1 MDERRRTI
9 SSEEQ
14 MIGEALMRV
23 SNTLEA
29 QRLTKS
35 LDYQEKLRS
44 RSNIRL
50 IIAIICLFVA
60 MMMMVISGALLFV
73 LWRYAD
79 PVLDTVMPFL
89 KGMMG
94 DFGVIWDGLVETL
107 SYVPVMVEQ
116 LTRLLEQVII
126 MLEGINSIDLA
137 GLMGM
142 VTKMLGGLMTM
153 VDNLVADLKPMFDT
167 IGDMLTDIFEN
178 GLDLNQ
184 IITDLLGPDAAANI
198 SAFTQGLLQVM
209 GNMGTQLGTLSDDLT
224 PVVGEMGKQL
234 VSLAEGIS
242 PVVDEMGNLL
252 DQTSSM
258 IGDVAAG
265 IEGAKGEVM
274 TQSVT
279 DFLDSI
285 PGLVDEGTALVG
297 TAGSALGTIGENI
310 DPDQLKSLITG
321 AGDAIEG
328 TGNAL
333 SALGDAMNQMSEDP
347 LGFILGLL
355 GIG

>member
-126 MLEGINSIDLA
+126 MLEGINAIDLA

-142 VTKMLGGLMTM
+142 LSKMLGGLMTAM
-153 VDNLVADLKPMFDT
+153 DGLMADLKPVMDS
-167 IGDMLTDIFEN
+167 IGNMIKDFAAN
-178 GLDLNQ
+178 GLDLDKLL
-184 IITDLLGPDAAANI
+184 TDLLGPDAAANI
-198 SAFTQGLLQVM
+198 SAFTQGLLTVM
-209 GNMGTQLGTLSDDLT
+209 GNMGTQLGDLSNSLT
-224 PVVGEMGKQL
+224 PMVSAMGTMVGDITAGINAANGPAM
-234 VSLAEGIS
+234 VSA
-242 PVVDEMGNLL
+242 
-252 DQTSSM
+252 TSEFLNA
-258 IGDVAAG
+258 IPDVLNTGTEAINAMTGAFDPEAAG
-265 IEGAKGEVM
+265 ELISGTGAALTGMVGA
-274 TQSVT
+274 
-279 DFLDSI
+279 LG
-285 PGLVDEGTALVG
+285 GLVQGLNA
-297 TAGSALGTIGENI
+297 
-310 DPDQLKSLITG
+310 ITG
-321 AGDAIEG
+321 L
-328 TGNAL
+328 L
-333 SALGDAMNQMSEDP
+333 SGLGGLFG
-347 LGFILGLL
+347 LGG
-355 GIG
+355 

>member
-142 VTKMLGGLMTM
+142 LSKMLGGLMTAM
-153 VDNLVADLKPMFDT
+153 DGLMADLKPVMDS
-167 IGDMLTDIFEN
+167 IGNMIKDFAAN
-178 GLDLNQ
+178 GLDLDKLL
-184 IITDLLGPDAAANI
+184 TDLLGPDAAANI

-209 GNMGTQLGTLSDDLT
+209 GNMGTQLGDLSNSLT
-224 PVVGEMGKQL
+224 PMMEQLGGMVGDITQGIENARGEDMTAAVEEFLNGVPALVNGATSAMGAATDAMNPSS
-234 VSLAEGIS
+234 V
-242 PVVDEMGNLL
+242 GNLI
-252 DQTSSM
+252 S
-258 IGDVAAG
+258 G
-265 IEGAKGEVM
+265 
-274 TQSVT
+274 
-279 DFLDSI
+279 LDSTLN
-285 PGLVDEGTALVG
+285 G
-297 TAGSALGTIGENI
+297 AGSALGALGDSLGNLANDLQE
-310 DPDQLKSLITG
+310 KSLIQ
-321 AGDAIEG
+321 I
-328 TGNAL
+328 L
-333 SALGDAMNQMSEDP
+333 
-347 LGFILGLL
+347 LGLL
-355 GIG
+355 TGK

>member
-1 MDERRRTI
+1 MDDRRRTI

-50 IIAIICLFVA
+50 IIAIICLFTA

-79 PVLDTVMPFL
+79 PVLDVVMPFL

-94 DFGVIWDGLVETL
+94 DFGVIWDGLVESL

-137 GLMGM
+137 GLMGYLS
-142 VTKMLGGLMTM
+142 KMLGGLMTM
-153 VDNLVADLKPMFDT
+153 MDDLKAALAPMMDAL
-167 IGDMLTDIFEN
+167 GNMLQTLSLEGIDGVIV
-178 GLDLNQ
+178 DLF
-184 IITDLLGPDAAANI
+184 GEDAAANI
-198 SAFTQGLLQVM
+198 QSFMQGMMDMLGGTGKTFAGLGKTM
-209 GNMGTQLGTLSDDLT
+209 GALGDSLSENVSKDDLDT
-224 PVVGEMGKQL
+224 LIKSLGNTINMAGESIKEN
-234 VSLAEGIS
+234 VKKEDI
-242 PVVDEMGNLL
+242 DNL
-252 DQTSSM
+252 
-258 IGDVAAG
+258 ING
-265 IEGAKGEVM
+265 
-274 TQSVT
+274 
-279 DFLDSI
+279 
-285 PGLVDEGTALVG
+285 
-297 TAGSALGTIGENI
+297 AGSAIN
-310 DPDQLKSLITG
+310 G
-321 AGDAIEG
+321 AGNALDG

-333 SALGDAMNQMSEDP
+333 SSLGDSMNQMAEDP
-347 LGFILGLL
+347 IAFILGLL
-355 GIG
+355 GIGG

>member
-142 VTKMLGGLMTM
+142 LSKMLGGLMTVM
-153 VDNLVADLKPMFDT
+153 DGLMADLKPVMAAISGMIRDFAA
-167 IGDMLTDIFEN
+167 N
-178 GLDLNQ
+178 GLDLDKLL
-184 IITDLLGPDAAANI
+184 TDLLGPDAAANI
-198 SAFTQGLLQVM
+198 SAFTQGLLTVM
-209 GNMGTQLGTLSDDLT
+209 GNMGTQLGDLSNSLT
-224 PVVGEMGKQL
+224 PMMSAMG
-234 VSLAEGIS
+234 
-242 PVVDEMGNLL
+242 
-252 DQTSSM
+252 TM
-258 IGDVAAG
+258 IGDITAGINAANGPAMVSATSDFLNAIPDILTTGTEAIESMTGAFDPSAAG
-265 IEGAKGEVM
+265 ALISNTGEALTKMVEG
-274 TQSVT
+274 
-279 DFLDSI
+279 LN
-285 PGLVDEGTALVG
+285 GLA
-297 TAGSALGTIGENI
+297 
-310 DPDQLKSLITG
+310 
-321 AGDAIEG
+321 
-328 TGNAL
+328 
-333 SALGDAMNQMSEDP
+333 
-347 LGFILGLL
+347 GLL
-355 GIG
+355 SDPMGAITQLLFGGGN

>member
-142 VTKMLGGLMTM
+142 LSKMLGGLMTAM
-153 VDNLVADLKPMFDT
+153 DGLMADLKPVMAA
-167 IGDMLTDIFEN
+167 IGNMIKDFAAN
-178 GLDLNQ
+178 GLDLNKLL
-184 IITDLLGPDAAANI
+184 TDLLGPDAAANI
-198 SAFTQGLLQVM
+198 SAFTQGLLQLM
-209 GNMGTQLGTLSDDLT
+209 GNMGTQLGTLSENLT
-224 PVVGEMGKQL
+224 PMMSAMG
-234 VSLAEGIS
+234 
-242 PVVDEMGNLL
+242 
-252 DQTSSM
+252 SM
-258 IGDVAAG
+258 IGDITAG
-265 IEGAKGEVM
+265 IEAADGQAMIDSTAG
-274 TQSVT
+274 
-279 DFLDSI
+279 FLNAI
-285 PGLVDEGTALVG
+285 PGVLDTA
-297 TAGSALGTIGENI
+297 
-310 DPDQLKSLITG
+310 TG
-321 AGDAIEG
+321 AISSMTGAFDAEAAGQLVSGMGQALTDMVSGLEG
-328 TGNAL
+328 LAK
-333 SALGDAMNQMSEDP
+333 
-347 LGFILGLL
+347 LL
-355 GIG
+355 GGLGNLFNFGG

>member
-142 VTKMLGGLMTM
+142 LSKMLGGLMTAM
-153 VDNLVADLKPMFDT
+153 DGLMADLKPVMDS
-167 IGDMLTDIFEN
+167 IGNMIKDFAAN
-178 GLDLNQ
+178 GLDLDKLL
-184 IITDLLGPDAAANI
+184 TDLLGPDAAANI

-209 GNMGTQLGTLSDDLT
+209 GNMGTQLGDLST
-224 PVVGEMGKQL
+224 AL
-234 VSLAEGIS
+234 VPMVKELGGMIDAGS
-242 PVVDEMGNLL
+242 
-252 DQTSSM
+252 TM
-258 IGDVAAG
+258 IGDITTGIQKASGSSMTAA
-265 IEGAKGEVM
+265 
-274 TQSVT
+274 TT
-279 DFLDSI
+279 DFLNAI
-285 PGLVDEGTALVG
+285 PGVLDTATGAMEKMVGAFDADAAAGLVSGTGAALTDMVG
-297 TAGSALGTIGENI
+297 ALGK
-310 DPDQLKSLITG
+310 LATG
-321 AGDAIEG
+321 LNSIAE
-328 TGNAL
+328 
-333 SALGDAMNQMSEDP
+333 
-347 LGFILGLL
+347 LL
-355 GIG
+355 GKIKLPSIFG

>member
-142 VTKMLGGLMTM
+142 LSKMLGGLMTAM
-153 VDNLVADLKPMFDT
+153 DGLMADLKPVMDS
-167 IGDMLTDIFEN
+167 IGNMIKDFAAN
-178 GLDLNQ
+178 GLDLDKLL
-184 IITDLLGPDAAANI
+184 TDLLGPDAAANI
-198 SAFTQGLLQVM
+198 SAFTQGLITVM
-209 GNMGTQLGTLSDDLT
+209 GNMGTQLGDLSNSLT
-224 PVVGEMGKQL
+224 PMVSAMGTMVGDITAGINAANGPAMVSATSEFLNAIPDVLNTGTEAINAMTGAFDPKAAGELISGTGAALTGMVGALGGL
-234 VSLAEGIS
+234 VEGMNAI
-242 PVVDEMGNLL
+242 GNLL
-252 DQTSSM
+252 
-258 IGDVAAG
+258 G
-265 IEGAKGEVM
+265 
-274 TQSVT
+274 
-279 DFLDSI
+279 
-285 PGLVDEGTALVG
+285 GL
-297 TAGSALGTIGENI
+297 GSLFGLGG
-310 DPDQLKSLITG
+310 
-321 AGDAIEG
+321 
-328 TGNAL
+328 
-333 SALGDAMNQMSEDP
+333 
-347 LGFILGLL
+347 
-355 GIG
+355 

>member
-126 MLEGINSIDLA
+126 MLEGINAIDLA

-142 VTKMLGGLMTM
+142 LSKMLGGLMTAM
-153 VDNLVADLKPMFDT
+153 DGLMADLKPVMDS
-167 IGDMLTDIFEN
+167 IGNMIRDFAAN
-178 GLDLNQ
+178 GLDLDKL
-184 IITDLLGPDAAANI
+184 ITDLLGPDAAANI
-198 SAFTQGLLQVM
+198 SAFTQGLITVM
-209 GNMGTQLGTLSDDLT
+209 GNMGAQLGDLST
-224 PVVGEMGKQL
+224 AL
-234 VSLAEGIS
+234 VPMVKELGGMITAG
-242 PVVDEMGNLL
+242 
-252 DQTSSM
+252 SSM
-258 IGDVAAG
+258 IGDITAG
-265 IEGAKGEVM
+265 IEAADGSSM
-274 TQSVT
+274 TAATT
-279 DFLDSI
+279 DFLNSL
-285 PGLVDEGTALVG
+285 PGLVEEGKNTVEGLTDVMA
-297 TAGSALGTIGENI
+297 AIEI
-310 DPDQLKSLITG
+310 DPSAVAGTMDTLGEALTG
-321 AGDAIEG
+321 MVDGLASIA
-328 TGNAL
+328 NLL
-333 SALGDAMNQMSEDP
+333 SKIG
-347 LGFILGLL
+347 GILG
-355 GIG
+355 

>member
-126 MLEGINSIDLA
+126 MLEGINAIDLA

-142 VTKMLGGLMTM
+142 LSKMLGGLMTAM
-153 VDNLVADLKPMFDT
+153 DGLMADLKPVMDS
-167 IGDMLTDIFEN
+167 IGNMIKDFAAN
-178 GLDLNQ
+178 GLDLDKLL
-184 IITDLLGPDAAANI
+184 TDLLGPDAAANI

-209 GNMGTQLGTLSDDLT
+209 GNMGTQLGDLSNSLT
-224 PVVGEMGKQL
+224 PMVSAMG
-234 VSLAEGIS
+234 
-242 PVVDEMGNLL
+242 
-252 DQTSSM
+252 TM
-258 IGDVAAG
+258 IGDITDGINAANGPAMVSATSDFLNAIPGALNTGTDVINAMTGAFDADAAAG
-265 IEGAKGEVM
+265 LVSGTGAAL
-274 TQSVT
+274 T
-279 DFLDSI
+279 DM
-285 PGLVDEGTALVG
+285 VG
-297 TAGSALGTIGENI
+297 ALGKLATGLNSIAELLNNI
-310 DPDQLKSLITG
+310 KLPSIFG
-321 AGDAIEG
+321 
-328 TGNAL
+328 
-333 SALGDAMNQMSEDP
+333 
-347 LGFILGLL
+347 
-355 GIG
+355 

>member
-142 VTKMLGGLMTM
+142 LSKMLGGLMTAM
-153 VDNLVADLKPMFDT
+153 DGLMADLKPVMDS
-167 IGDMLTDIFEN
+167 IGNMIRDFAAN
-178 GLDLNQ
+178 GLDLDKLL
-184 IITDLLGPDAAANI
+184 TDLLGPDAAANI

-209 GNMGTQLGTLSDDLT
+209 GNMGTQLGDLST
-224 PVVGEMGKQL
+224 AL
-234 VSLAEGIS
+234 VPMVKELGGMIDAGS
-242 PVVDEMGNLL
+242 
-252 DQTSSM
+252 TM
-258 IGDVAAG
+258 IGDITTGIQNASGSSMTAA
-265 IEGAKGEVM
+265 
-274 TQSVT
+274 TT
-279 DFLDSI
+279 DFLNTI
-285 PGLVDEGTALVG
+285 PGVLDTATGAMEKMVGAFDADAAAGLVSGTGKALTDMVG
-297 TAGSALGTIGENI
+297 ALGKLATGLNNI
-310 DPDQLKSLITG
+310 AD
-321 AGDAIEG
+321 
-328 TGNAL
+328 
-333 SALGDAMNQMSEDP
+333 
-347 LGFILGLL
+347 LL
-355 GIG
+355 GNIKLPSIFG

>member
-126 MLEGINSIDLA
+126 MLEGINAIDLA

-142 VTKMLGGLMTM
+142 LSKMLGGLMTAM
-153 VDNLVADLKPMFDT
+153 DGLMADLKPMMDA
-167 IGDMLTDIFEN
+167 IGNMIRDFAAN
-178 GLDLNQ
+178 GLDLDKL
-184 IITDLLGPDAAANI
+184 ITDLLGPDAAANI

-209 GNMGTQLGTLSDDLT
+209 GNMGTQLGSLSNDLT
-224 PVVGEMGKQL
+224 PMMKQL
-234 VSLAEGIS
+234 GGMIGDITEGIS
-242 PVVDEMGNLL
+242 NARGEDMTAAVEGFLNGIPPLVNGATSAMG
-252 DQTSSM
+252 
-258 IGDVAAG
+258 AATEAINPDTVG
-265 IEGAKGEVM
+265 
-274 TQSVT
+274 
-279 DFLDSI
+279 
-285 PGLVDEGTALVG
+285 GLVSGLDDTLSG
-297 TAGSALGTIGENI
+297 TAG
-310 DPDQLKSLITG
+310 
-321 AGDAIEG
+321 
-328 TGNAL
+328 AL
-333 SALGDAMNQMSEDP
+333 SALGGSLARLSATLNDP
-347 LGFILGLL
+347 NANLLTILASLL
-355 GIG
+355 GIGG

>member
-142 VTKMLGGLMTM
+142 LSKMLGGLMTAM
-153 VDNLVADLKPMFDT
+153 DGLMADLKPVMDS
-167 IGDMLTDIFEN
+167 IGNMIRDFAAN
-178 GLDLNQ
+178 GLDLDKLL
-184 IITDLLGPDAAANI
+184 TDLLGPDAAANI

-209 GNMGTQLGTLSDDLT
+209 GNMGTQLGDLST
-224 PVVGEMGKQL
+224 AL
-234 VSLAEGIS
+234 VPMVKELGGMITAGSG
-242 PVVDEMGNLL
+242 
-252 DQTSSM
+252 M
-258 IGDVAAG
+258 IGDITAG
-265 IEGAKGEVM
+265 IEAADSSSM
-274 TQSVT
+274 TAATT
-279 DFLDSI
+279 DFLNSI
-285 PGLVDEGTALVG
+285 PGLVNEGKNTVEGLTEVMG
-297 TAGSALGTIGENI
+297 
-310 DPDQLKSLITG
+310 
-321 AGDAIEG
+321 AIEINPSDVAQTMETLG
-328 TGNAL
+328 GAISGMVNGLASIANLL
-333 SALGDAMNQMSEDP
+333 SKIG
-347 LGFILGLL
+347 GILG
-355 GIG
+355 